1 MKSESSVVNDF
12 KFTLKQFQSD
22 TSYVYK
28 LYTGISEDLLPL
40 DPSSRR
46 NALTC
51 LKYANIAKFITH
63 IPLRVIND
71 LHAAVKFK
79 MIMQQLLQARIA
91 GEDQERR
98 LFDSRRNGGGKGKKG
113 RERKSEREMR
123 TLSHA
128 PTKRRRGTRRL
139 MVGGGLTEMRL
150 DVLDAKRFVG
160 SSWNLLTERGS
171 FDHSFPFSS
180 LLLTTKNRFRE
191 MPSIR
196 LFIPFSIPFS

>member
-1 MKSESSVVNDF
+1 
-12 KFTLKQFQSD
+12 
-22 TSYVYK
+22 
-28 LYTGISEDLLPL
+28 
-40 DPSSRR
+40 
-46 NALTC
+46 
-51 LKYANIAKFITH
+51 
-63 IPLRVIND
+63 
-71 LHAAVKFK
+71 
-79 MIMQQLLQARIA
+79 
-91 GEDQERR
+91 
-98 LFDSRRNGGGKGKKG
+98 
-113 RERKSEREMR
+113 MR

-180 LLLTTKNRFRE
+180 LLLTTEKRFRE

-196 LFIPFSIPFS
+196 LFIPFSIPFSWFSNTRERHIHTFVSFLIKARRFKRDVAGKPEETRLVTRRMVKRASLILSPLGEGRETVKHTAARMRKCVCVGEGRS

>member
-1 MKSESSVVNDF
+1 
-12 KFTLKQFQSD
+12 
-22 TSYVYK
+22 
-28 LYTGISEDLLPL
+28 
-40 DPSSRR
+40 
-46 NALTC
+46 
-51 LKYANIAKFITH
+51 
-63 IPLRVIND
+63 
-71 LHAAVKFK
+71 
-79 MIMQQLLQARIA
+79 
-91 GEDQERR
+91 
-98 LFDSRRNGGGKGKKG
+98 
-113 RERKSEREMR
+113 MR

-180 LLLTTKNRFRE
+180 LLLTTEKRFRE

-196 LFIPFSIPFS
+196 LFIPFSIPFSWFSNTRERHIHTFHIPLPIHPPNPRECLLISADIAVVSAPGKHRSSIVHRLRRALPGKLRRCRSSSRGQ